1 MTGGGRGVALGPC
14 HADSM
19 HPDLG
24 WLEAELAG
32 PRPPKMVVIVN
43 PCNPTGDP
51 LHPPGV
57 RAGNARVGQGAA
69 RHKQTALLRIAGR
82 LRLVSCPHRL
92 LSLTGR
98 ARGTLFVCLSNGGLL
113 VGVCECH

>member
-19 HPDLG
+19 HPDLD

-43 PCNPTGDP
+43 PCNPTGEP
-51 LHPPGV
+51 LCNPQV
-57 RAGNARVGQGAA
+57 VSRDARVEEGAVRHKLTCCASQGVSAWCCGGAA
-69 RHKQTALLRIAGR
+69 YCR
-82 LRLVSCPHRL
+82 
-92 LSLTGR
+92 
-98 ARGTLFVCLSNGGLL
+98 
-113 VGVCECH
+113 

>member
-19 HPDLG
+19 HPDLD

-43 PCNPTGDP
+43 PCNPTGEP
-51 LHPPGV
+51 LATP
-57 RAGNARVGQGAA
+57 RQ
-69 RHKQTALLRIAGR
+69 
-82 LRLVSCPHRL
+82 
-92 LSLTGR
+92 
-98 ARGTLFVCLSNGGLL
+98 
-113 VGVCECH
+113 